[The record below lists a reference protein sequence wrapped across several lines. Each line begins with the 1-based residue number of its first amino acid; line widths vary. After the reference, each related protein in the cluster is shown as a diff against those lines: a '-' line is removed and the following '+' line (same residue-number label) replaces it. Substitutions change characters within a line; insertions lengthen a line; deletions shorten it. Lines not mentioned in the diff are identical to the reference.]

1 ALDEQTGREVVVKRI
16 LPERLQDKTIAARFE
31 REIKALIETGEGD
44 VLWRA
49 FIMRVYDVAAMPDGG
64 KALIME
70 YIKDPDLFTQLNRER
85 IPSDRFSASVAL
97 QVCLALEAAHERG
110 VIHRDV
116 KTENIFLHSGEH
128 PERGDVRVRV
138 GDFGV
143 AQLETV
149 DASSKTPPRGTAREV
164 ARAGGRAEKRLT
176 DFEYVIGTP
185 YYLAP
190 ESIAEQKYDRRS
202 DLYSLG
208 VVMYRMIAGQFPF
221 RSKDKR
227 AILDMHLDA
236 LPVPPHEV
244 RADKKTSPLEPI
256 VMKLLEKDP
265 KKRYQT
271 ALEAAQAIKEAMV
284 TADSSLHD
292 EEPYCWVA
300 DRKKT
305 SRQAAETTERRAVA

>member
-1 ALDEQTGREVVVKRI
+1 
-16 LPERLQDKTIAARFE
+16 
-31 REIKALIETGEGD
+31 
-44 VLWRA
+44 
-49 FIMRVYDVAAMPDGG
+49 
-64 KALIME
+64 
-70 YIKDPDLFTQLNRER
+70 
-85 IPSDRFSASVAL
+85 
-97 QVCLALEAAHERG
+97 
-110 VIHRDV
+110 
-116 KTENIFLHSGEH
+116 
-128 PERGDVRVRV
+128 
-138 GDFGV
+138 
-143 AQLETV
+143 
-149 DASSKTPPRGTAREV
+149 
-164 ARAGGRAEKRLT
+164 
-176 DFEYVIGTP
+176 
-185 YYLAP
+185 
-190 ESIAEQKYDRRS
+190 
-202 DLYSLG
+202 
-208 VVMYRMIAGQFPF
+208 MIAGQFPF

-305 SRQAAETTERRAVA
+305 SQRAAETTERRAVA